1 MNKPEKTNSTQCD
14 VCGAVAARVVRHT
27 KVFGHGVKMMVVE
40 DIPYMKCSSCGVEY
54 LTGETLDKLDQ
65 LRLRQSQLERQSIPV
80 AKIA

>member
-1 MNKPEKTNSTQCD
+1 
-14 VCGAVAARVVRHT
+14 
-27 KVFGHGVKMMVVE
+27 MMVVE